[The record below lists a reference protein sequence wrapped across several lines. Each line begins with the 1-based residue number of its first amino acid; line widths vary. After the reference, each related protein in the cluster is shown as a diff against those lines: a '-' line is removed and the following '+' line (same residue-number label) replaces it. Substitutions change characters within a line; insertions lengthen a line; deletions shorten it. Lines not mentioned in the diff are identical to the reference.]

1 MKMDQK
7 EFERK
12 ILVEN
17 SDMLAM
23 LSNQLGRY
31 IQAGDSEAF
40 CILVKAINSIIDS
53 RQLQLVN
60 TMNIKETAD
69 NEHTRNS

>member
-31 IQAGDSEAF
+31 ISSNDSGAF

-60 TMNIKETAD
+60 TMNNQEIE
-69 NEHTRNS
+69 E